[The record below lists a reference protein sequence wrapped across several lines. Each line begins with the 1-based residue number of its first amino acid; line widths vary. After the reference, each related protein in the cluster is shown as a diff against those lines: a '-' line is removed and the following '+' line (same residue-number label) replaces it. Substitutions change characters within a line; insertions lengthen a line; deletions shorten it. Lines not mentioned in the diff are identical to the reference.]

1 MIEIERKFLVGNE
14 QWPRSEDRIE
24 MRQGYMAQQ
33 GNLVCRVRQKDDQF
47 YLSIKARI
55 DNLSSY
61 DYEYQIPEQDG
72 QTMLDKLCNF
82 NAVSKTRHLV
92 TQGDLTWE
100 IDEFHDAN
108 AGLVVAE
115 IELPSAE
122 HPFDKPDWL
131 GEEVSDDKRYTN
143 YALYCKPYSKW

>member
-1 MIEIERKFLVGNE
+1 MIEIERKFLVKND
-14 QWPRSEDRIE
+14 QWPRSEDRIV

-61 DYEYQIPEQDG
+61 DYEYPIPEQDG
-72 QTMLDKLCNF
+72 QTMLDKLCDF
-82 NAVSKTRHLV
+82 AAVSKTRHLV
-92 TQGDLTWE
+92 SQGDLTWE
-100 IDEFHDAN
+100 IDEFHDAS

-115 IELPSAE
+115 IELPSAD

-143 YALYCKPYSKW
+143 YALYCKPHSIW